1 MPPVI
6 KERKCAGRNWDEESR
21 SGVGQGTHGHTREKG
36 MSIAGIELGSV
47 KYVCVSQR
55 DTQGVWI

>member
-1 MPPVI
+1 MPPIVR
-6 KERKCAGRNWDEESR
+6 ERKCEDRNWEEESGG
-21 SGVGQGTHGHTREKG
+21 GVGQGTHGHTREKG
-36 MSIAGIELGSV
+36 MSIGGIELGSV